1 MWKKQI
7 YAVQDVESLKV
18 AMTTFLFTKR
28 AAAELQIDTAGP
40 GAVVRDVLERVVAL
54 AKHSETDVSSLMQTE
69 AGQRLVSLNV
79 ADLEDGDPDRYSSD
93 WDSVVLAT
101 PGPLTDAEYERVLL
115 GEDRKAMGDIHPVEL
130 YGASIKIDV

>member
-1 MWKKQI
+1 
-7 YAVQDVESLKV
+7 
-18 AMTTFLFTKR
+18 MTTFLFTKR
-28 AAAELQIDTAGP
+28 AAAELHIDTAER
-40 GAVVRDVLERVVAL
+40 GAAVRDVLERVVAL
-54 AKHSETDVSSLMQTE
+54 AKHSETDVSNLMQTE